1 MSQST
6 ARGEVTGDL
15 MLKHSEGFLLVGDAS
30 KGAFDMRIELKELNR
45 GQQVRDWSARKKAAV
60 EKPLCKGRAT
70 PMKNAV
76 SL

>member
-1 MSQST
+1 
-6 ARGEVTGDL
+6 
-15 MLKHSEGFLLVGDAS
+15 LLVGDAS

-60 EKPLCKGRAT
+60 EKPLFKGRAT
-70 PMKNAV
+70 PMKSAV